1 MRKFKRQAENIDDFI
16 TALEE
21 LMHAKDD
28 MYEEEKFQN
37 HKEILKIKEKRYD
50 PAKKKVK
57 SSLERIVSDLINR

>member
-1 MRKFKRQAENIDDFI
+1 MRKFKRQTENIDDFI

-28 MYEEEKFQN
+28 MHEENKFQN
-37 HKEILKIKEKRYD
+37 HKEILTIKEKRYD